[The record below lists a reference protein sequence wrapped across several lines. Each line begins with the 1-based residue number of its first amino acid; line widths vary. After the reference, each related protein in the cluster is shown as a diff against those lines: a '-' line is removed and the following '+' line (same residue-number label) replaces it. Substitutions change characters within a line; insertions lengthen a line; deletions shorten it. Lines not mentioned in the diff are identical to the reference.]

1 MGIEATGKIRGSILE
16 QILKTPVYKD
26 ILRVNLNEMRKE
38 TGSSLVKTLLSEDPE
53 VLLSLISALP
63 VFINTLVGAS
73 GELAVRVRNMYPPE
87 MLKAYLI
94 SMAEDIDREAV
105 KECSAAWSELVSD
118 LWKAS
123 SDIRLQAK
131 KTIFTSGPKVTAG
144 AINQAART
152 INAIIRDDPDALSNF
167 AAEVFRQ
174 ADKSEISRATMSIAE
189 AFLDR
194 KWHLASWGMEL
205 VRKRIR
211 KLHWRICKGVSG

>member
-1 MGIEATGKIRGSILE
+1 MGIEVTGKTRGSILE
-16 QILKTPVYKD
+16 QILKTPAYKD

-53 VLLSLISALP
+53 VLLSLISAAT

-123 SDIRLQAK
+123 SDVRLQARK
-131 KTIFTSGPKVTAG
+131 NILTSGPMVIAG
-144 AINQAART
+144 AINTAARS
-152 INAIIRDDPDALSNF
+152 INSLVRDDPNALNTFVSK
-167 AAEVFRQ
+167 VFR
-174 ADKSEISRATMSIAE
+174 DVDNKEISLATMSLAE
-189 AFLDR
+189 AFLDQ
-194 KWHLASWGMEL
+194 KWHLASWAWAL
-205 VRKRIR
+205 VRKRMRR
-211 KLHWRICKGVSG
+211 KFGI